1 LFSIYRIAD
10 ANFNRAREGLRVV
23 EELARLALND
33 AALAGQLKSMRHQ
46 LRSIQQ
52 EWPGGVGKFMSDRDS
67 LTDVGFY
74 SRTEKEFERL
84 NFLELSLANFKRVQE
99 AMRVLEEYAKFI
111 STGSD
116 FKKIRFELYNLEK
129 EMTLKLVELKANE
142 LYNVDYTLYVIV
154 QEKFSGGRDLV
165 EAAGSAI
172 AGGATVI
179 QLRGKESSDSRLLE
193 KSLELRRLTRS
204 KGVPLIINDRID
216 IALAV
221 DADGVHL
228 GQDDLPVSTAR
239 QLLGPGKI
247 IGVSAF
253 SLEQAHRA
261 RRQGADYIGVGP
273 VYDTKTK
280 EDAARP
286 VGLELLRQISEE
298 IDLPWVAIG
307 GINKSNVSEVVSA
320 GAKGVAVVTAVISA
334 PDIREA
340 ALFLREEIIK
350 TRSSQTIKN
359 IDGGFDE

>member
-1 LFSIYRIAD
+1 MFSIYRIAD

-23 EELARLALND
+23 EELARFVLND
-33 AALAGQLKSMRHQ
+33 AVLAGMLKSMRHQ

-52 EWPGGVGKFMSDRDS
+52 EWPGGIEKFMSERDS
-67 LTDVGFY
+67 QTDVGFD
-74 SRTEKEFERL
+74 SREEKELERL

-111 STGSD
+111 SAGAD
-116 FKKIRFELYNLEK
+116 FKKIRFELYDLEK
-129 EMTLKLVELKANE
+129 KMTFKLVELKANE

-154 QEKFSGGRDLV
+154 GERFSGGRDTV
-165 EAAGSAI
+165 EVVRSAI
-172 AGGATVI
+172 SGGATVI
-179 QLRGKESSDSRLLE
+179 QLRDKESSDSRLLG
-193 KSLELRRLTRS
+193 KSLELRRLTHS

-247 IGVSAF
+247 IGLSTH
-253 SLEQAHRA
+253 SLEQARRA

-273 VYDTKTK
+273 VFDNKTK
-280 EDAARP
+280 ENGEKP
-286 VGLELLRQISEE
+286 VGLELLRQVSGE

-307 GINKSNVSEVVSA
+307 GINKSNVSEVISA
-320 GAKGVAVVTAVISA
+320 GAKGVAVVTAVVSA
-334 PDIREA
+334 PDIRAA
-340 ALFLREEIIK
+340 ALFLREEIVK
-350 TRSSQTIKN
+350 TRSSQMTNN
-359 IDGGFDE
+359 I

>member
-23 EELARLALND
+23 EELARFALND
-33 AALAGQLKSMRHQ
+33 AFLAGKLKSIRHQ
-46 LRSIQQ
+46 LRLIQQ
-52 EWPGGVGKFMSDRDS
+52 EWPGGVEKFMSGRDS
-67 LTDVGFY
+67 QTDVGFY
-74 SRTEKEFERL
+74 SRAEKEFERL
-84 NFLELSLANFKRVQE
+84 NFLELSLANFKRAQE

-111 STGSD
+111 STGSE
-116 FKKIRFELYNLEK
+116 FKKIRFELYDLEK

-154 QEKFSGGRDLV
+154 QEKFTGGRDLV
-165 EAAGSAI
+165 EVAESAI

-179 QLRGKESSDSRLLE
+179 QLRDKESSDSKLLE
-193 KSLELRRLTRS
+193 KGLELRRLTRF
-204 KGVPLIINDRID
+204 KDIPLIINDRVD

-239 QLLGPGKI
+239 KLLGPGKI
-247 IGVSAF
+247 IGLSVF
-253 SLEQAHRA
+253 SLEQARQA

-273 VYDTKTK
+273 VFDTRTK

-286 VGLELLRQISEE
+286 VGLELLRRVSRE

-307 GINKSNVSEVVSA
+307 GINMSNVSEVIET
-320 GAKGVAVVTAVISA
+320 GAKGVAVVSAVVSA
-334 PDIREA
+334 PDVRA
-340 ALFLREEIIK
+340 AASYLREEIIK
-350 TRSSQTIKN
+350 TRSFQ
-359 IDGGFDE
+359 